1 MDEELQKEK
10 NPETES
16 TENIEN
22 PAESAPE
29 QTAPEQAGEAEK
41 PQESENSEKKEKEKS
56 FLGKKKQNAELG
68 KLQQQNE
75 ALKKETEEWKDKY
88 TRLAAEYDNY
98 RKRTAKEIDARYDDA
113 KADVWKNV
121 LGILDDFERAM
132 QAEILPECQNYKDG
146 VP

>member
-41 PQESENSEKKEKEKS
+41 PQES
-56 FLGKKKQNAELG
+56 
-68 KLQQQNE
+68 
-75 ALKKETEEWKDKY
+75 
-88 TRLAAEYDNY
+88 
-98 RKRTAKEIDARYDDA
+98 
-113 KADVWKNV
+113 
-121 LGILDDFERAM
+121 
-132 QAEILPECQNYKDG
+132 
-146 VP
+146 